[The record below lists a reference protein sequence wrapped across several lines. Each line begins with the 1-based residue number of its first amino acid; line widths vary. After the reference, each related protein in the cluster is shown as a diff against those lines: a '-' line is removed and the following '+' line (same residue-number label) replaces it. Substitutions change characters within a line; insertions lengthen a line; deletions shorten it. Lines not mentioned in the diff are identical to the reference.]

1 MESRMINGLFA
12 LFVTVLITL
21 FSLIDVLIGTAQQ

>member
-1 MESRMINGLFA
+1 MINGLFA